1 MKLEEVIE
9 NEVIQVDEG
18 NFVLFKIAIKVEDAD
33 NFLKG
38 LAELEKSC
46 PEHLIDNETGE
57 PLVLTDKT
65 LARRRALRLIME
77 EANRG
82 VLMIGT
88 AEEQKALEEAK
99 ENIANVELI

>member
-1 MKLEEVIE
+1 MKLEEATE

-18 NFVLFKIAIKVEDAD
+18 NFVLFKIAIKASDAE

-38 LAELEKSC
+38 LAELEKK
-46 PEHLIDNETGE
+46 EKEIIINEETGE
-57 PLVLTDKT
+57 PLILTDKT
-65 LARRRALRLIME
+65 LARKRALRLIME

-88 AEEQKALEEAK
+88 AEEQEALDEARK
-99 ENIANVELI
+99 NITNVELI